1 MQRQRLKASYTGS
14 LRPHAANMRAGALG
28 ARAAAAARAAASQTS
43 LRESRGGCGQ
53 LKELLQ
59 VFFLCFFLILLWA
72 RAREREPGQGAKNMI
87 VDFFVFCEQDAAR
100 RLRAAKK
107 NQGAAVGVPHT
118 AVYVIQA
125 HSVADVSLLCCSA
138 LCGSVRLFFW
148 LFVGL
153 LFWDFF
159 GQEECARARRPA
171 LRFF

>member
-1 MQRQRLKASYTGS
+1 M
-14 LRPHAANMRAGALG
+14 
-28 ARAAAAARAAASQTS
+28 
-43 LRESRGGCGQ
+43 
-53 LKELLQ
+53 
-59 VFFLCFFLILLWA
+59 FFFILLWA

-87 VDFFVFCEQDAAR
+87 VDFFVFCEQELAAR

-153 LFWDFF
+153 FFWIFLAKRS
-159 GQEECARARRPA
+159 ARAHDGRLCDFLSYIFILVRRSA
-171 LRFF
+171 RAARGRVLRVFHFYSHFYFYFIFIIRTGGASTRRA